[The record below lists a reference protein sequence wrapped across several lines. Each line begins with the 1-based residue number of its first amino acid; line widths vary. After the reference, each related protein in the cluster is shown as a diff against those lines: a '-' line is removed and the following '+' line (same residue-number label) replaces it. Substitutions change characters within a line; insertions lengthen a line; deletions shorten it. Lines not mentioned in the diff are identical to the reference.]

1 MARPILFV
9 DHADAL
15 GGAERSLLLLMTFL
29 DRDRWQPHLIA
40 PSGPLA
46 EGGGPQQESLSIPWT
61 CRGCAA
67 PSAAHWTGGRLLQ
80 PLQRRPEDLG
90 AALIH
95 SNTVRATVYATLA
108 ARLASVPLVW
118 HMRDFWLSEAEPATK
133 WPDRMSKVILSRMA
147 TVVLTN
153 SRAVARHLPNSP
165 KLSVLYNGIDLSHF
179 DQAHIAPANRA
190 VANRAAANKTL
201 VCKAAGF
208 PSQAPIVGMI
218 GRVRPWKGQDTF
230 LQMAGELAAIAPD
243 CRFLVVGGD
252 PFQVKDEYEA
262 SLMAMCTQLRLDDR
276 VHWTGQM
283 EDVRPWLE
291 AMDIFVHPGAPE
303 PFGLVNIEAMAMAK
317 PVVAFAHGA
326 LPEIVA
332 HDETGLLVAP
342 GDTAALTKSVARLLR
357 DPNLSQRMGRSGR
370 QRVESHFRIERTVA
384 NLDSFYQQLL
394 GSG

>member
-29 DRDRWQPHLIA
+29 DRDRWHPHLIA

-46 EGGGPQQESLSIPWT
+46 EEAVAAGIPVHT
-61 CRGCAA
+61 LDLPRLRGSFRSPLDWWQAA
-67 PSAAHWTGGRLLQ
+67 ATIATTAR
-80 PLQRRPEDLG
+80 DLG

-147 TVVLTN
+147 TMVLTN

-230 LQMAGELAAIAPD
+230 LQMAGELAATAPD

-252 PFQVKDEYEA
+252 PFQVRDEYEA

-303 PFGLVNIEAMAMAK
+303 PFGLVNIEAMAMGK
-317 PVVAFAHGA
+317 PVVAFAQGA